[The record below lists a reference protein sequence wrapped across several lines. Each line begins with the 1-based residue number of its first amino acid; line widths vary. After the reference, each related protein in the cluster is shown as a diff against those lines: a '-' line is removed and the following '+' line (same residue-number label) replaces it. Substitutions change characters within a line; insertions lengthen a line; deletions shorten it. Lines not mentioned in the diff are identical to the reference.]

1 MPTSTPLRVGHSPD
15 ADDAFMFYGIAK
27 GVVSPG
33 KYKIV
38 HVIKDIQTLNEMALS
53 KPEKLEVTAISTAM
67 YPKVADNYR
76 ILSCG
81 ASIGRK
87 YGPVILTKPGPLGK
101 AGTKYK
107 GDAKAALKGK
117 RVAIPGEN
125 TTAYLLIRIFVP
137 DFKPV
142 IMNFDD
148 VLPALDKGEVDAA
161 LVIHEGQVIWK
172 DKGYLNLLDLG
183 EAWFNETKLPI
194 PLGLDVVRR
203 DLGEKEIQFI
213 FKMLYDSILL
223 TRKDEDGALDYSMK
237 YGRGVDRETIRKFVR
252 MYVNEDTE
260 QMGKE
265 GKNSLELLFKK
276 AKEHGLIAKVPQLD
290 IVGLK

>member
-1 MPTSTPLRVGHSPD
+1 MPTPLRVGHSPD

-33 KYKIV
+33 QYKIV
-38 HVIKDIQTLNEMALS
+38 HVIKDIQALNELAL
-53 KPEKLEVTAISTAM
+53 KGGLEVTAISTAM
-67 YPKVADNYR
+67 YPKVADSYR

-87 YGPVILTKPGPLGK
+87 YGPIILTKPGPLGK
-101 AGTKYK
+101 AGSKVT
-107 GDAKAALKGK
+107 GDPKKLLKGM
-117 RVAIPGEN
+117 RIAIPGEN
-125 TTAYLLIRIFVP
+125 TTAYLLLRIFTSG
-137 DFKPV
+137 FTPV
-142 IMNFDD
+142 IMNFDA

-172 DKGYLNLLDLG
+172 DKGYVNLLDLG

-213 FKMLYDSILL
+213 YKMLYDSIML

-237 YGRGVDRETIRKFVR
+237 YGRGIDRETIRKFVR

-260 QMGKE
+260 QMGQE
-265 GKNSLELLFKK
+265 GKRSLKALFTK
-276 AKEHGLIAKVPQLD
+276 AKERGLLAKVPPLD

>member
-1 MPTSTPLRVGHSPD
+1 MPTPLRVGHSPD

-27 GVVSPG
+27 GAVSPG
-33 KYKIV
+33 PYKIV
-38 HVIKDIQTLNEMALS
+38 HVIKDIQALNELAR
-53 KPEKLEVTAISTAM
+53 KGDLEVTAISTAM
-67 YPKVADNYR
+67 YPKVADKYR

-87 YGPVILTKPGPLGK
+87 YGPVILTKTGSLGK
-101 AGTKYK
+101 PGSKYK
-107 GDAKAALKGK
+107 GDPKKVLKGM
-117 RVAIPGEN
+117 RIAIPGEN

-137 DFKPV
+137 GFIPV
-142 IMNFDD
+142 IMNFDA
-148 VLPALDKGEVDAA
+148 VLPALEKGKVDAA

-172 DKGYLNLLDLG
+172 DKGYVNLMDLG
-183 EAWFNETKLPI
+183 QAWFDETKLPI

-203 DLGEKEIQFI
+203 DLGAKAVQFI
-213 FKMLYDSILL
+213 YKMLYDSIML

-260 QMGKE
+260 QMGPE
-265 GKNSLELLFKK
+265 GKLALKTLFAK
-276 AKEHGLIAKVPQLD
+276 AKERGLLEKVPPLD

>member
-1 MPTSTPLRVGHSPD
+1 MAIPLRVGHSPD

-33 KYKIV
+33 PYKIV
-38 HVIKDIQTLNEMALS
+38 HVIKDIQALNEFAL
-53 KPEKLEVTAISTAM
+53 KGDLEVTAISTAM
-67 YPKVADNYR
+67 YPKVANRYR

-87 YGPVILTKPGPLGK
+87 YGPVILAKPGALGK
-101 AGTKYK
+101 PGSKHAGDPTPI
-107 GDAKAALKGK
+107 LKGK
-117 RVAIPGEN
+117 RIAIPGEN

-137 DFKPV
+137 GFVPV
-142 IMNFDD
+142 IMNFDA
-148 VLPALDKGEVDAA
+148 VLPALEKGEVDAA

-172 DKGYLNLLDLG
+172 DKGYVNLLDLG
-183 EAWFNETKLPI
+183 EKWFEATKLPI

-203 DLGEKEIQFI
+203 DLGEQAIQFI
-213 FKMLYDSILL
+213 YTMLYESIML
-223 TRKDEDGALDYSMK
+223 TRKDEDGALDYSMQ

-260 QMGKE
+260 QMGQE
-265 GKNSLELLFKK
+265 GKRALETLFAK
-276 AKEHGLIAKVPQLD
+276 AKERGLIEKTPPLD